1 MALAR
6 ELGGA
11 VALALGRA
19 DTVAGRPVAERVEE
33 LAWLPAAGLVLGSIV
48 GLVGSVLSPPWAGLV
63 GALLLAAAH
72 GAPRRRL
79 LRGGAALVSALA
91 LLSLTPAARLLALVV
106 APMLARWAVVVQC
119 YGGRAA
125 PDAAGIATLA
135 GRARFREFGIASVTA
150 LATTLVLLDAVGLA
164 IAVTCALATLAIR
177 VLAYRRA
184 AGLGDDALE
193 ATAALVEALAILLLA
208 SIGSLLGPR

>member
-19 DTVAGRPVAERVEE
+19 DVVADRAVAERVEE
-33 LAWLPAAGLVLGSIV
+33 LAWLPAVGLAVGAIAGIVASAAPPPSAGL
-48 GLVGSVLSPPWAGLV
+48 AGAV
-63 GALLLAAAH
+63 LLAAAH
-72 GAPRRRL
+72 GRPRRWL
-79 LRGGAALVSALA
+79 LRTGAALASAMA
-91 LLSLTPAARLLALVV
+91 LLSLTPAARMLALVV

-150 LATTLVLLDAVGLA
+150 LGTTLVLLDAVGLA
-164 IAVTCALATLAIR
+164 IAVACALATLAVR

-193 ATAALVEALAILLLA
+193 ATAVLVETLAILLLSSFG
-208 SIGSLLGPR
+208 SILGPR